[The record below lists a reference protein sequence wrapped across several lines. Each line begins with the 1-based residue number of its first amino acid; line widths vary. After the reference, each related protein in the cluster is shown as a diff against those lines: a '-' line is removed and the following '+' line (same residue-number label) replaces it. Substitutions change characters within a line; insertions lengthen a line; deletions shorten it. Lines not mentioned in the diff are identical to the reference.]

1 MNLKKTILCCLAMPL
16 FLASCSKE
24 TLDIRNVQ
32 ISYNKIYSQGSNTPF
47 TGVVTNFP
55 FTKLPI
61 DPIFNLVNK
70 HHKFLKD
77 NGLRGRPELASTGQ
91 ILLCDV
97 EVVDGLLDGNTH
109 CRLMSEQTTYL
120 DFKYKEGALDGKL
133 TVNYTKPQDSASS
146 VQVISANFKGGQL
159 NGRTEM
165 FTRAGQTIYDTEFEN
180 NRPVDSEKFLNGDG
194 KVIIENF
201 YGAKNIE
208 QVKYYHPKTGDL
220 IGESTG
226 RHRSSTADPMNFT
239 GVEALYRFDRDE
251 EGKVHFWLFKTHTFE
266 GGWETGPAVEY
277 DADGNI
283 IAEAILEK
291 GNPRNGKW
299 RTPSAA
305 GDGEILEFHNGL
317 SSWQIQQNKESK
329 QRDCI
334 YNKEKTYLTST
345 REKLETELASTSDEE
360 SQQALKAALSDLKA
374 SPELMTQF
382 EQECT
387 TN

>member
-1 MNLKKTILCCLAMPL
+1 MTLKKTILFSLVMPL
-16 FLASCSKE
+16 ILTSCSKE
-24 TLDIRNVQ
+24 VLDIRNTQ
-32 ISYNKIYSQGSNTPF
+32 ISYNKIYSQDSNTPF

-61 DPIFNLVNK
+61 DPIFKLIK
-70 HHKFLKD
+70 THHTFLKD
-77 NGLRGRPELASTGQ
+77 NGLRR

-97 EVVDGLLDGNTH
+97 EVVDGILNGNTH
-109 CRLMSEQTTYL
+109 CQVMNEPSTYL
-120 DFKYKEGALDGKL
+120 DFKYKEGVLDGKL

-201 YGAKNIE
+201 YGPKNIE

-226 RHRSSTADPMNFT
+226 RHRSSSADPMNFT

-251 EGKVHFWLFKTHTFE
+251 DGKVHFWLFKTHTFE

-317 SSWQIQQNKESK
+317 SSWQIQQNKESAK
-329 QRDCI
+329 LACVMD
-334 YNKEKTYLTST
+334 KEKVYLNDA
-345 REKLETELASTSDEE
+345 REKLEAELAASQDEELAQKLRSELPLAAPTELME
-360 SQQALKAALSDLKA
+360 
-374 SPELMTQF
+374 QF
-382 EQECT
+382 KQECT
-387 TN
+387 AN